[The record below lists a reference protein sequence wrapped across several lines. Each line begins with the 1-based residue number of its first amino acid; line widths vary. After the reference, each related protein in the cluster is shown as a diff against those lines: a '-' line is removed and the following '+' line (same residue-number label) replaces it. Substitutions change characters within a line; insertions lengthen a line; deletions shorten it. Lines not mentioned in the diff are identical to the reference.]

1 MTEPTPRRQSGRVT
15 IRDVAAAANVSVSAV
30 SYALNDTGQVS
41 PRTRDRVRE
50 VAREL
55 GYRPNPAARGLV
67 KGTAGLLAIVP
78 SVDPAFSSFLEIEYL
93 AEVVAGAV
101 ARSTALGR
109 ALVVAPAAV
118 NERLWDTLPVD
129 GVVVVDPRAGD
140 LRVADL
146 RARGLTMV
154 TIDRDPSHDDRWYVD
169 TAAAAGTREMLEHLS
184 PGGVRSVALVTWQ
197 LDDSFNLDSEQE
209 YVRWAGEYGREP
221 LVERWDPP
229 RYGVD
234 LRRAEALVRRSD
246 VDAVYCLTQRFAAS
260 VLDAARLAGRSVPE
274 DLLVASAGDSR
285 LPDGGPLGELTTL
298 DFSAM
303 SLGKAAVDLLVR
315 RIAGQRLPPLARR
328 TVASTL
334 RPRRSTAAPTG
345 M

>member
-1 MTEPTPRRQSGRVT
+1 M
-15 IRDVAAAANVSVSAV
+15 
-30 SYALNDTGQVS
+30 
-41 PRTRDRVRE
+41 
-50 VAREL
+50 
-55 GYRPNPAARGLV
+55 
-67 KGTAGLLAIVP
+67 
-78 SVDPAFSSFLEIEYL
+78 
-93 AEVVAGAV
+93 
-101 ARSTALGR
+101 
-109 ALVVAPAAV
+109 VAPAAV

-169 TAAAAGTREMLEHLS
+169 TVAAAGTREMLEHLS
-184 PGGVRSVALVTWQ
+184 LGGVRSVALVTWE

-209 YVRWAGEYGREP
+209 YVRWAGEHGREP

-274 DLLVASAGDSR
+274 DLLGRLGGRQSVARWRAPRRADDTGLLRDEPRQGS
-285 LPDGGPLGELTTL
+285 GGPVGPTHRRPAAASPRPT
-298 DFSAM
+298 DGRVDPPSAEVDG
-303 SLGKAAVDLLVR
+303 LRQPACDQAVDAQKR
-315 RIAGQRLPPLARR
+315 H
-328 TVASTL
+328 S
-334 RPRRSTAAPTG
+334 
-345 M
+345 